1 MIKIP
6 TRLPHLDPYKR
17 DITMENTMALHAPG
31 RSVDEEDEVLEGGLI
46 ERMVEEIPN
55 KFPLY

>member
-1 MIKIP
+1 
-6 TRLPHLDPYKR
+6 
-17 DITMENTMALHAPG
+17 MENTMALHAPG

-46 ERMVEEIPN
+46 ERMVKEIPN